1 LFFTSYSKFIQPFRV
16 YLAGAREHS
25 TYIIKPCQGMN
36 LRPERKLGNYTKCFH
51 KRKAAMAKQTENG
64 QHFYVAGASSWQKK
78 FYIGS
83 KRV

>member
-1 LFFTSYSKFIQPFRV
+1 
-16 YLAGAREHS
+16 
-25 TYIIKPCQGMN
+25 MN
-36 LRPERKLGNYTKCFH
+36 LRPERKLGNNTKCFH

-83 KRV
+83 KWV